1 MLQDAHELLLD
12 LINSVSDLLEAE
24 EKARQQGLAG
34 QGLGGAR
41 QQNGGAGVPA
51 AAGGSDEKP
60 PPIRTWVHDLFQASV
75 WGHRLGYGCQ
85 HIARCRACPLA
96 SRLLPLFAAVM
107 ERLHHLLALLRGPAC
122 LLQAG

>member
-24 EKARQQGLAG
+24 EKARQEGLGG
-34 QGLGGAR
+34 QGLSGAR

-51 AAGGSDEKP
+51 AGGSDEKR

-75 WGHRLGYGCQ
+75 WGHLLGYGCQ

-96 SRLLPLFAAVM
+96 SRLLSPFAAVM
-107 ERLHHLLALLRGPAC
+107 ERRRHLLALLRGPMS
-122 LLQAG
+122 LL